1 MKVLFICYANVGRSQ
16 VAEACFKSLSRHDC
30 ASAGIAVDERIAQMK
45 VPSKKLKDTAIQ
57 HSLKYIGR
65 ELRVD
70 VSEKER
76 RQLAPKMIDT
86 ADLVIVMAEKGQWPA
101 YLIEGGKVVFWDIPD
116 PGRMADGPADEVYRE
131 VRRRVGQLV
140 AEIG

>member
-45 VPSKKLKDTAIQ
+45 VPSQKLKDTAIQ

-70 VSEKER
+70 VGEKER
-76 RQLAPKMIDT
+76 RQLAPEMIET
-86 ADLVIVMAEKGQWPA
+86 ADLALSWRRKGSGRVI
-101 YLIEGGKVVFWDIPD
+101 
-116 PGRMADGPADEVYRE
+116 
-131 VRRRVGQLV
+131 
-140 AEIG
+140 